1 MNNDLHMKIL
11 LGRQITWSVIA
22 PASRKKEAV
31 EYFSSAKAMLEL
43 TASEVA
49 AFLKHFLSLEILLE
63 Q

>member
-1 MNNDLHMKIL
+1 MKIL

-49 AFLKHFLSLEILLE
+49 AFLKHFLSLEIFLE